1 MATIVIKFG
10 TSSITDEVKGLNK
23 ERLNHVVEDIST
35 LHKVGHR
42 IILVSSGAV
51 GNGKNFLPHY
61 KGSVNDRKAAA
72 AIGNPILINT
82 YAKIFQK
89 HGIVIAQTLLER
101 WHFSKRKHFLQ
112 LRDTITTLWENQ
124 IIPIA
129 NENDV
134 VSDLEIRFSDND
146 QLATLLAAGFGAD
159 HLLIASTVE
168 GILDDEGKVIRE
180 ITNPEA
186 TMKNFIKD
194 EKSSLGLGGMA
205 TKLSYANL
213 AANLGIETT
222 IFGLKKA
229 NPITRALNKEIGST
243 FPSKTISTK
252 ARDRW
257 LVSGSLASGVIEVDA
272 GAMEAIKSRKS
283 LLLVGVTMVIEHFA
297 KGEIMEVKHKSKT
310 IGVGI
315 SRISSEDINLDKKST
330 NTVVIHAND
339 LVLL

>member
-10 TSSITDEVKGLNK
+10 TSSITDEEKGLNQ
-23 ERLNHVVEDIST
+23 ERLKHVVEDIAS
-35 LHKVGHR
+35 LHKQDHR

-51 GNGKNFLPHY
+51 GNGKSFLPNY
-61 KGSVNDRKAAA
+61 RGTVNDRKAAA

-82 YAKIFQK
+82 YSKMFQK
-89 HGIVIAQTLLER
+89 HGIVIAQALLER
-101 WHFSKRKHFLQ
+101 GHFSKRKHFLQ
-112 LRDTITTLWENQ
+112 LRNTINTLWENN

-168 GILDDEGKVIRE
+168 GILDDAGKVIRE

-194 EKSSLGLGGMA
+194 EKSTLGLGGMA

-213 AANLGIETT
+213 ASKLGIQTT

-229 NPITRALNKEIGST
+229 NPITRALNMEIGSL
-243 FPSKTISTK
+243 FPAK
-252 ARDRW
+252 AVSPKSRERW
-257 LVSGSLASGVIEVDA
+257 LASGSLANGGVEIDA
-272 GAMEAIKSRKS
+272 GAVEALKSRKS
-283 LLLVGVTMVIEHFA
+283 LLLVGVITVIDSFA
-297 KGEIMEVKHKSKT
+297 KGEIMEVKHRGKS
-310 IGVGI
+310 IAVGI
-315 SRISSEDINLDKKST
+315 SRISSNEINLDKKLT

-339 LVLL
+339 LVLI